1 MKRFVSIAFFIMT
14 MISAK
19 VSASI
24 PAKSNSKT
32 STHKNSES
40 SSMQNKYQSLRSIA
54 FSKNESMQNRW
65 AAIMKMA
72 DIKGKDSILDLKT
85 LAGHDEWF
93 LKNSA
98 LIAINKI
105 SLKESTAL
113 AKKLLSDKALVV
125 RSMAVEI
132 LKENLSKEIREL
144 FWSELEKPY
153 NYHGKKSLWVRKQIF
168 SILAQSPQL
177 SEEIKF
183 SKYLNDSDREVT
195 QVAYKTYTE
204 NFKSLVR

>member
-1 MKRFVSIAFFIMT
+1 MQRLVSIAIFVMT
-14 MISAK
+14 IFS
-19 VSASI
+19 VNSFASI
-24 PAKSNSKT
+24 PSKPSSKSPPLRS
-32 STHKNSES
+32 SES
-40 SSMQNKYQSLRSIA
+40 SLLKKKYQNYRTIA
-54 FSKNESMQNRW
+54 FSKKENMQNRW

-72 DIKGKDSILDLKT
+72 ELQGKGSIQDLKT
-85 LAGHDEWF
+85 LAGQNEWF
-93 LKNSA
+93 LRNSA
-98 LIAINKI
+98 LIALNKI
-105 SLKESTAL
+105 SSKEASVL

-144 FWSELEKPY
+144 FWAELEKPY

-177 SEEIKF
+177 SEEINF